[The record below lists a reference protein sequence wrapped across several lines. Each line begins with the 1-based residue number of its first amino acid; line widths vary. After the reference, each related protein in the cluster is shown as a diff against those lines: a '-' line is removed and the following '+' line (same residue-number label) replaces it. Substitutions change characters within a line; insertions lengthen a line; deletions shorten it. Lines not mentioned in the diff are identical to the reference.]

1 MKIGSFENKPIAA
14 TPTPPAVAE
23 RKASTA
29 ATTAATAP
37 ATEASAQVD
46 LSAAASALSSA
57 GTSNDGSFDAGKVER
72 IAQAIRD
79 GNFKVNPEAIA
90 DKLIDNAKE
99 LLTRKPS

>member
-1 MKIGSFENKPIAA
+1 MKIGSFENKPVAPPAAAERKPATGNAAAA
-14 TPTPPAVAE
+14 TPTV
-23 RKASTA
+23 
-29 ATTAATAP
+29 
-37 ATEASAQVD
+37 EASSQVD
-46 LSAAASALSSA
+46 LSAAASALTGSS
-57 GTSNDGSFDAGKVER
+57 GDGSFDAGKVER